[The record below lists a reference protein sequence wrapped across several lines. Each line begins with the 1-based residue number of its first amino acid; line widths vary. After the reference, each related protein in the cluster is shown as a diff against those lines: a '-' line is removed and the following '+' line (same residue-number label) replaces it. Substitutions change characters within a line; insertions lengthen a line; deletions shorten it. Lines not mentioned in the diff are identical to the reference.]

1 MKKIFIIILSFFILS
16 SSCLYAQSEEEG
28 KKIYNEGLELYSK
41 YDYKGAL
48 AKFEEALKIF
58 KKTFYAEGI
67 SSTLGNMGMIHSN
80 LGDYKSALKYC
91 NDALEMCRSNVFK
104 DVKGEGKNLVNIGLI
119 YANMGDY
126 KKSLQSY
133 EDAMDIF
140 KRLDDLQGQG
150 KVSVSMGNL
159 YSDLG
164 DYDKALE
171 YYEEGLDIAKRTGDL
186 QGEAINLTNMGSVY
200 EKSGDY
206 TQALTYDNQAL
217 EITRKMGY
225 TGGEAKNLANIGNVY
240 NSLGDYQKA
249 LEYYNQALE
258 INKKM
263 AYAQGESLNL
273 RNIGLIYFN
282 LGDYQKALEYYNQ
295 ALEIK
300 RKMGDAK
307 NEAFDLNN
315 IGDIYYDLSEYDKAL
330 ECFNKSLKIKKN
342 IGLST
347 DSTVAN
353 IGKVYLARG
362 ELKKAY
368 ELFTSLENPVYSGIC
383 LGKYYLATKEYGK
396 AKESFFNILEDLEKN
411 RDASVVVSYIGLGM
425 SEEGLKN
432 YKEAEKYYKKAV
444 DFLERQ
450 RDSLS
455 QSQRKNFFEGHVEGF
470 SRLAPYEGLVRIY
483 HYLNRDT
490 EGLLYGESTKARLFA
505 EEIAR
510 KYEGSECRL
519 PEEISVKERTII
531 NKIASV
537 YKQMEEAYKNDNK
550 DKIKELQTIV
560 TPLKE
565 EKEKFVS
572 QLRQNYPE
580 YASIMYP
587 RPLKPEEIKLNDGE
601 VIIEYEVTDRETVGW
616 LIKKG
621 QIVKTVTISVT
632 KQSLTGLV
640 REYRSTFEDVK
651 DVSALGKFKPETGK
665 KLYDF
670 LLKPLVSEIKNEK
683 IIIIPDEILGI
694 LPFEALICDMPSAVK
709 IVQGK
714 FGPCPEGIT
723 YTGDRYNI
731 SYYQSASSLTMMRT
745 LNKGKAIKGLFAIGD
760 PVFNEQDDRLKGTAV
775 TPQKYGFLSLQGL
788 GQGMTEFQ
796 RLPQTGE
803 LLAGVSAIFPGE
815 ITSLSGTEAT
825 LTGLKS
831 KNLSDYRYILFA
843 THGILDNDVPYIKE
857 PALVLCLVNNND
869 DGFLTMSRVM
879 DMKMGADVAV
889 LSACK
894 TGLGKTVSGEGTMGM
909 GRAFQYAGVKNVL
922 MSLWSVETVSTNMMI
937 EKYFECL
944 KPGKSSREAL
954 KEARAYI
961 RKEGYDHPFY
971 WAPFILVGD

>member
-1 MKKIFIIILSFFILS
+1 MKKLFIIILSFFILS

-48 AKFEEALKIF
+48 VKFEEALKIF

-67 SSTLGNMGMIHSN
+67 SSTLGNMGMIYSN

-133 EDAMDIF
+133 EGAMDIF

-150 KVSVSMGNL
+150 KVCVSMGNL

-171 YYEEGLDIAKRTGDL
+171 YYEEGLDVAKRTGDL

-200 EKSGDY
+200 EKFGDY
-206 TQALTYDNQAL
+206 IQALTYDNQAL

-249 LEYYNQALE
+249 LEYYNQA
-258 INKKM
+258 I
-263 AYAQGESLNL
+263 
-273 RNIGLIYFN
+273 
-282 LGDYQKALEYYNQ
+282 
-295 ALEIK
+295 EIK

-330 ECFNKSLKIKKN
+330 ECFNKSLKIKKT
-342 IGLST
+342 IGLSA
-347 DSTVAN
+347 DSTLAN

-368 ELFTSLENPVYSGIC
+368 ELFTSLEHPVYSGIC
-383 LGKYYLATKEYGK
+383 LGKYYLATKEYGEAK
-396 AKESFFNILEDLEKN
+396 ASFFNILEDLEKN
-411 RDASVVVSYIGLGM
+411 RDAYVVVSYIGLGM

-450 RDSLS
+450 RDSLT

-483 HYLNRDT
+483 HYLNRDS

-510 KYEGSECRL
+510 KYEGSDCRL
-519 PEEISVKERTII
+519 PEEISIKERTII
-531 NKIASV
+531 NKIASL

-550 DKIKELQTIV
+550 DKIKELTAML

-587 RPLKPEEIKLNDGE
+587 KPLKPEEIKLNDEE

-640 REYRSTFEDVK
+640 REYRSIFEDVK
-651 DVSALGKFKPETGK
+651 DVAALGKFKPETGK
-665 KLYDF
+665 KLYDL

-694 LPFEALICDMPSAVK
+694 LPFEALICDMLSAVK
-709 IVQGK
+709 MVQGK
-714 FGPCPEGIT
+714 FGPCPEGIK

-803 LLAGVSAIFPGE
+803 LLTGVSAIFPGE

-831 KNLSDYRYILFA
+831 KNLADYRYLLFA
-843 THGILDNDVPYIKE
+843 THGILDNDIPYIKE

-961 RKEGYDHPFY
+961 RKEGYGHPFY

>member
-1 MKKIFIIILSFFILS
+1 MKKLFIIILSFFILS

-67 SSTLGNMGMIHSN
+67 SSTLGNMGMIYSN

-133 EDAMDIF
+133 EGAMDIF

-171 YYEEGLDIAKRTGDL
+171 YYEEGLDIAKKTGDL

-206 TQALTYDNQAL
+206 IQALTYDNQAL

-240 NSLGDYQKA
+240 NSLGDYQK
-249 LEYYNQALE
+249 
-258 INKKM
+258 
-263 AYAQGESLNL
+263 S
-273 RNIGLIYFN
+273 
-282 LGDYQKALEYYNQ
+282 LEYYNQ

-330 ECFNKSLKIKKN
+330 ECFNRSLKIKKT
-342 IGLST
+342 IGLSA

-411 RDASVVVSYIGLGM
+411 RDAYVVVSYIGLGM

-450 RDSLS
+450 RDSLT

-510 KYEGSECRL
+510 KYEGSDCRL
-519 PEEISVKERTII
+519 PEEISVKERTLI

-537 YKQMEEAYKNDNK
+537 YKQMEDAYKNDNK
-550 DKIKELQTIV
+550 DKIKELQAIV

-587 RPLKPEEIKLNDGE
+587 RPLKPEEIRLNDGE

-621 QIVKTVTISVT
+621 QIVKTVAIPVT
-632 KQSLTGLV
+632 EKSLAGIV

-665 KLYDF
+665 KLYDL

-694 LPFEALICDMPSAVK
+694 LPFEALVCDMPSTVK
-709 IVQGK
+709 MVQGK
-714 FGPCPEGIT
+714 FGPCPEGIK

-831 KNLSDYRYILFA
+831 KTLADYRYLLFA
-843 THGILDNDVPYIKE
+843 THGILDNDIPYIKE
-857 PALVLCLVNNND
+857 PALVLCLVNNDD

-961 RKEGYDHPFY
+961 RNEGYDHPFY